1 MTEEDAAAGASSEA
15 EQRISGG
22 PRDSGAYFYKS
33 MSNGVQSSGPFFRLT
48 ISAKIK
54 RKSKK

>member
-15 EQRISGG
+15 EQRISVG

-33 MSNGVQSSGPFFRLT
+33 MSNFVDS
-48 ISAKIK
+48 
-54 RKSKK
+54 